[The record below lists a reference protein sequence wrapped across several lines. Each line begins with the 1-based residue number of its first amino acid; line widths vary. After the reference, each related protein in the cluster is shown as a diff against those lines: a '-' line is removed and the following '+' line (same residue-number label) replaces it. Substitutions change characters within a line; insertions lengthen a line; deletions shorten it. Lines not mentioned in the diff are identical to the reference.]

1 MRILIKT
8 VLVVLLLSIGA
19 VVRTVLDFSG
29 NSFLGFICLV
39 ASICAAGGVL
49 FFKKKKTDD
58 SRFSIDTESSTT
70 KKD

>member
-39 ASICAAGGVL
+39 ASVCAAGGVI
-49 FFKKKKTDD
+49 FF
-58 SRFSIDTESSTT
+58 
-70 KKD
+70 